1 MWRQCDVQDV
11 TSRICVPAFELY
23 NWPPRNLPKMVPDMP
38 TDETGLSLADAQAL
52 LGDVF
57 APWVQDLNLAVETVT
72 PQSAVLR
79 MPFDEKLCRVGGMI
93 CGQALLTGADTAM
106 VIAICSGLGGFKP
119 FTTVDLTVNYM
130 RPIAN
135 EDALLT
141 ARIMRKGRTMIFCNT
156 EITGVENGKLS
167 AFSTGT
173 YALVG

>member
-1 MWRQCDVQDV
+1 M
-11 TSRICVPAFELY
+11 SSPE
-23 NWPPRNLPKMVPDMP
+23 P
-38 TDETGLSLADAQAL
+38 GLTPADAEAL

-57 APWVQDLNLAVETVT
+57 APWVRELNLGVETVT
-72 PQSAVLR
+72 ADAVTVR
-79 MPFDEKLCRVGGMI
+79 MPFDAKLCRVGGMI

-106 VIAICSGLGGFKP
+106 VIAICSSLGGFKP

-135 EDALLT
+135 EDALLR
-141 ARIMRKGRTMIFCNT
+141 AKIMRQGRTMIFCNT
-156 EITGVENGKLS
+156 EITGADNGKLS

>member
-1 MWRQCDVQDV
+1 M
-11 TSRICVPAFELY
+11 TA
-23 NWPPRNLPKMVPDMP
+23 
-38 TDETGLSLADAQAL
+38 DEPGLNRVDAEAL

-57 APWVQDLNLAVETVT
+57 APWVQELNLSVETVT

-79 MPFDEKLCRVGGMI
+79 MPFDARLCRVGGMI

-106 VIAICSGLGGFKP
+106 VIAICSALGGFKP

-141 ARIMRKGRTMIFCNT
+141 AKIMRKGRTMIFCNT
-156 EITGVENGKLS
+156 EITGAEGGKLS

>member
-1 MWRQCDVQDV
+1 M
-11 TSRICVPAFELY
+11 TPG
-23 NWPPRNLPKMVPDMP
+23 
-38 TDETGLSLADAQAL
+38 ETGISHDDAQAI

-57 APWVQDLNLAVETVT
+57 APWVRELNLAVETVAA
-72 PQSAVLR
+72 QSVSLR
-79 MPFDEKLCRVGGMI
+79 MPFDARLCRVGGMI

-106 VIAICSGLGGFKP
+106 VIAICSALSGFKP

-141 ARIMRKGRTMIFCNT
+141 AKIMRQGRTMIFCNT
-156 EITGVENGKLS
+156 EITGADNGKLS

>member
-1 MWRQCDVQDV
+1 M
-11 TSRICVPAFELY
+11 
-23 NWPPRNLPKMVPDMP
+23 
-38 TDETGLSLADAQAL
+38 TDSSPVLSLTDAQAI

-57 APWVQDLNLAVETVT
+57 APWVRDLNLSIEGVT
-72 PQSAVLR
+72 PQTATLR
-79 MPFDEKLCRVGGMI
+79 MPFDDKLCRIGGMI

-106 VIAICSGLGGFKP
+106 VIAICSALGGFKP

-141 ARIMRKGRTMIFCNT
+141 AKIMRKGRTMIFCNT
-156 EITGVENGKLS
+156 EITGADNGKLS

>member
-1 MWRQCDVQDV
+1 M
-11 TSRICVPAFELY
+11 TE
-23 NWPPRNLPKMVPDMP
+23 
-38 TDETGLSLADAQAL
+38 DEPGLSRADADAL

-57 APWVQDLNLAVETVT
+57 APWVQDLNLSVETVSA
-72 PQSAVLR
+72 QSAILR
-79 MPFDEKLCRVGGMI
+79 MPFDEKLCRIGGMI

-106 VIAICSGLGGFKP
+106 VIAICSALGGFKP

-141 ARIMRKGRTMIFCNT
+141 AKIMRQGRTMVFCNT
-156 EITGVENGKLS
+156 EITGSENGKLS